1 MKECKRNKKPISQSR
16 CRIHNTILSHPG
28 LHLRE
33 ISRMLEIS
41 KTTINYH
48 LRQLEKQGLIYHKTY
63 GKYYRYYS
71 LEIGSKEAMILS
83 FLRKKTSRDIILFF
97 LAHPYASQADISK
110 SLDKHPTTVEFY
122 LKKLLLKE
130 IIKPVSVINGK
141 IFREFKPT
149 IIDCDPV
156 SNERFFVLSDPILTQ
171 NVIKK
176 YKQVLLNDEGS
187 LSMFDCIEFM
197 FTKDI
202 PDKAV
207 NPKKLID
214 IVLDALFDIFPP
226 PYL

>member
-1 MKECKRNKKPISQSR
+1 MDAANLIEGEKVQVLNINNGERLDTYVITGERGSCDICLNGPASRKVLAGDVIIIIS
-16 CRIHNTILSHPG
+16 
-28 LHLRE
+28 
-33 ISRMLEIS
+33 
-41 KTTINYH
+41 
-48 LRQLEKQGLIYHKTY
+48 
-63 GKYYRYYS
+63 
-71 LEIGSKEAMILS
+71 
-83 FLRKKTSRDIILFF
+83 
-97 LAHPYASQADISK
+97 YASMDFEEAK
-110 SLDKHPTTVEFY
+110 S
-122 LKKLLLKE
+122 
-130 IIKPVSVINGK
+130 
-141 IFREFKPT
+141 FKPT